1 MNEALLIY
9 TQQLTPRVRYVFKH
23 IFTRMLGLTVDFTT
37 EINEFIAHDGPKLS
51 YTQKQ
56 LGNELHFK
64 RVGLLFEQGVSDASI
79 QVSDWEG
86 VPCFFPVKDDKAAI
100 PYDIFAASFYLLSR
114 YEEYLPHVKDTL
126 GRFPATESLA
136 TGNDFLQLPVID
148 LWVVKLKKVFAS
160 HYPEITMPSLTATTN
175 LIVTVPQAFAYRK
188 VGFIRTIG
196 GFVQDTVRLRLR
208 RVFDR
213 LRVIVGLRKDPYDVF
228 TWLVNIQKQ
237 VTYPFT
243 VLFELGDQTGDTTN
257 IKYDK
262 STFRS
267 LIKMVGDYSNVGLL
281 GSVTAANSPV
291 TLKKEKGRLETIVNR
306 PLRISQ
312 FSNHQFTIPKSYRSL
327 LEEEVVKD
335 CSMGYPDQIGFRA
348 GTCTPFLF
356 YDLDYEMQT
365 PLLLLPAALPLECVI
380 NKNTKTVDSI
390 QINTVKTIIEKVGG
404 MLVISCSNRTLSKS
418 HWRNLLKKLIVIT

>member
-1 MNEALLIY
+1 MNQALLIY
-9 TQQLTPRVRYVFKH
+9 THQLTPRVRYVFKH
-23 IFTRMLGLTVDFTT
+23 IFTRILGLSIEFTT
-37 EINEFIAHDGPKLS
+37 EINEFIAHIGPKLS
-51 YTQKQ
+51 YTQMQ

-86 VPCFFPVKDDKAAI
+86 VPCFFPVKDEKAAI
-100 PYDIFAASFYLLSR
+100 PYDIFAATFYLLSR
-114 YEEYLPHVKDTL
+114 YEEYLPHVKDAL

-136 TGNDFLQLPVID
+136 AANDFLQLPVID
-148 LWVVKLKKVFAS
+148 LWVAKVKVVFS
-160 HYPEITMPSLTATTN
+160 SYYPEIVMPTLASTTN
-175 LIVTVPQAFAYRK
+175 LVVTVPQAFAYRK

-196 GFVQDTVRLRLR
+196 GFAQDTVKLRLR
-208 RVFDR
+208 SVFNR
-213 LRVIVGLRKDPYDVF
+213 LRVILGLRKDPYDVF
-228 TWLVNIQKQ
+228 TWLVNVQKQ
-237 VTYPFT
+237 ITYPFT

-267 LIKMVGDYSNVGLL
+267 LIKMVGDYCNVGLL
-281 GSVTAANSPV
+281 SSVTAANSPI
-291 TLKKEKGRLETIVNR
+291 TLKKEKGRLESIVNR

-327 LEEEVVKD
+327 LEEEVVED
-335 CSMGYPDQIGFRA
+335 CSMGYPDRIGFRA
-348 GTCTPFLF
+348 GTCIPFLF

-380 NKNTKTVDSI
+380 NKKTKTVDSV
-390 QINTVKTIIEKVGG
+390 QINKLKSSIENVGG
-404 MLVISCSNRTLSKS
+404 MMVISCSNKTLSKS
-418 HWRNLLKKLIVIT
+418 YWRNLLKKLILIT